1 MTCLILTL
9 IQSRSKADC
18 GKIGHASGRAFEA
31 DRLPAPLVRLGRVA
45 HPGPMTRTLAPPTD
59 WRPQKFLLEEQPRL
73 QRELL
78 DNAERKWYDSI
89 KEDKTMIVAYSRLQK
104 ILEERRL
111 SVPELH
117 RRLQQQDQRVNIKSL
132 YRLNDA
138 HQPLARL
145 DLRVAGAI
153 CQLCDVTLA
162 DLVDFSGQEA
172 KLATLAADKQDRLD
186 RLMDKN
192 NQGKLSGKE
201 QGQLQKLVRETQ
213 EITLHN
219 ARILAAQQRR
229 LERH

>member
-1 MTCLILTL
+1 MI
-9 IQSRSKADC
+9 
-18 GKIGHASGRAFEA
+18 
-31 DRLPAPLVRLGRVA
+31 PV
-45 HPGPMTRTLAPPTD
+45 
-59 WRPQKFLLEEQPRL
+59 
-73 QRELL
+73 
-78 DNAERKWYDSI
+78 
-89 KEDKTMIVAYSRLQK
+89 KEDRTMIVAYSRLQK

-117 RRLQQQDQRVNIKSL
+117 RRLQQQEQGVNIKSL

-153 CQLCDVTLA
+153 CRLCDVTLA
-162 DLVDFSGQEA
+162 DLVDFSGQGT

-186 RLMDKN
+186 ALMDKN
-192 NQGKLSGKE
+192 NQGKLSRKE
-201 QGQLQKLVRETQ
+201 QRVLQDLVRETQ

-229 LERH
+229 LERD